1 MDKQTKI
8 VNEFIKR
15 KIVTNGT
22 PVHAVV
28 TANGIG
34 GQPVRVVKRV
44 VLGSLE
50 KDRAKGWTRDD
61 AGEDHVYNVAYSS
74 IKAIEGMDVERMAKA
89 YKLKI

>member
-61 AGEDHVYNVAYSS
+61 AGKDHVYNVAYSS

>member
-1 MDKQTKI
+1 MDRNTRI

-15 KIVTNGT
+15 KIVTDGT
-22 PVHAVV
+22 PVHAIV

-44 VLGSLE
+44 VLGNLQKE
-50 KDRAKGWTRDD
+50 RAKGWTRDD
-61 AGEDHVYNVAYSS
+61 AGKDHVYNVAYSS
-74 IKAIEGMDVERMAKA
+74 IKAIEGMDVDRMAKA

>member
-1 MDKQTKI
+1 MDRQTKI

-22 PVHAVV
+22 PVYAVV

-61 AGEDHVYNVAYSS
+61 AGKDHVYNVAYSS